1 MPEKLEKLDELA
13 RKSETA
19 EINDIPSRLP
29 TIPTR
34 SSMIIFPNTIAPFYV
49 GRRKSLQALERAAKE
64 YDGLLFVVSQKDV
77 TIEEP
82 KLSDLYKVGTVVRVV
97 QVLKLPDGN
106 YKVLVE
112 GITRARWDRVVE
124 EEEMFVFEITP
135 LRPKYRHTKV
145 LEALVRKVRD
155 LLERYAMLSNKFPQE
170 ALLMFQSV
178 ANPNQFAD
186 MVASALPLKL
196 EEKQRLLELVP
207 PRDRLELLL
216 QILHKEVELLE
227 IEAELEEKVKE
238 SIEHSQK
245 EYYLR
250 EKLRAIK
257 EELGAEEDVELKEIR
272 EKIEK
277 GGYPEHVKEKALHEL
292 LRLEK
297 MSPYSPEA
305 TVARTYLDWLLNLP
319 WTTVTE
325 DKTDIHRARKILD
338 SNHYGLEDVKE
349 RVLEFLAVRQMSSS
363 LRAPILCLVGPP
375 GVGKTSLGR
384 SIANALGRCFERM
397 SLGGLRDEAE
407 IRGHRRTYVG
417 ALPGRII
424 QLIRRAGTKNP
435 VLLLDEVDKL
445 GVSFQGD
452 PAAALLEVL
461 DPEQNNR
468 FVDHFLE
475 IPFDLSSVLFITT
488 ANVTH
493 TIPTALLDRM
503 EVIEIAGYT
512 DNEKFHIARKFIIP
526 KLLKEHG
533 LKRAQVNV
541 TAAALKRIMCEYT
554 REAGVR
560 NLDRTLARIMRRC
573 ALKVL
578 EGDAERIRVGARDL
592 KRFLGPPKYKTET
605 RLENPEVGVATGMAW
620 TPVGGAILQVE
631 ATVVPGRGN
640 LILTGQLGDVMKE
653 SARIAM
659 TLTRKFCDKD
669 AEFFEKHDF
678 HVHLPEGAV
687 PKDGP
692 SAGLTMLSAIVSAVT
707 NRKIANNVAMTGEI
721 SLRGRILPVGGIKE
735 KVLAAYRY
743 GLKEV
748 ILPVENRSDIEKIP
762 EEIRQRLKMI
772 FASTVDQVLKKVLI
786 N

>member
-1 MPEKLEKLDELA
+1 MPRKLEKLDELA
-13 RKSETA
+13 KKNETDDI
-19 EINDIPSRLP
+19 EIPGQLP

-34 SSMIIFPNTIAPFYV
+34 SSMIIFPNTLTPFYV
-49 GRRKSLQALERAAKE
+49 GRSKSLQALEESAKE
-64 YDGLLFVVSQKDV
+64 YNGLLFVVSQKDI

-82 KLSDLYKVGTVVRVV
+82 EPTDLYKVGTVARLV
-97 QVLKLPDGN
+97 QVMKLPDGN

-112 GITRARWDRVVE
+112 GIVRARWERVVE
-124 EEEMFVFEITP
+124 DEKLFVFEITP
-135 LRPKYRHTKV
+135 LRPKYRYTKV
-145 LEALVRKVRD
+145 LEALARKVRD
-155 LLERYAMLSNKFPQE
+155 MLERYAMLSTKFPQE
-170 ALLMFQSV
+170 ALIMFQNV
-178 ANPNQFAD
+178 TDPDQFAD

-196 EEKQRLLELVP
+196 EEKQKLLELVHP
-207 PRDRLELLL
+207 KDRLELLL

-257 EELGAEEDVELKEIR
+257 EELGGEEDLELREIR

-277 GGYPEHVKEKALHEL
+277 GGYPEYVKEKALHEL
-292 LRLEK
+292 SRLEK

-319 WTTVTE
+319 WSVTTK
-325 DKTDIHRARKILD
+325 DNTDIRHARRVLD
-338 SNHYGLEDVKE
+338 GNHYGLDDVKE
-349 RVLEFLAVRQMSSS
+349 RVLEFLAVRQMSDS

-384 SIANALGRCFERM
+384 SIASALGRKFERM

-461 DPEQNNR
+461 DPEQNSR

-475 IPFDLSSVLFITT
+475 IPFDLSNVLFITT

-493 TIPTALLDRM
+493 SIPAALLDRM

-512 DNEKFHIARKFIIP
+512 DSEKLHIAKKFIIP

-533 LKRAQVNV
+533 LSNKQVSITPSAINRV
-541 TAAALKRIMCEYT
+541 IREYT

-573 ALKVL
+573 ALKIL
-578 EGDAERIRVGARDL
+578 EEKKERIRVSAKDL
-592 KRFLGPPKYKTET
+592 QEFLGPPRYKAEPKI
-605 RLENPEVGVATGMAW
+605 ESPEIGVSTGMAW

-631 ATVVPGRGN
+631 VVVVPGKGN
-640 LILTGQLGDVMKE
+640 FILTGQLGEVMKE
-653 SARIAM
+653 SAQIAM
-659 TLTRKFCDKD
+659 TLARKFCNREH
-669 AEFFEKHDF
+669 EFFEKHDF
-678 HVHLPEGAV
+678 HIHIPEGAV

-692 SAGLTMLSAIVSAVT
+692 SAGITMLSALVSAITGKKV
-707 NRKIANNVAMTGEI
+707 ASDVAMTGEI

-735 KVLAAYRY
+735 KVLAAYRH

-748 ILPVENRSDIEKIP
+748 ILPSENKSDVEKIP
-762 EEIRQRLKMI
+762 KEIRDRLKI
-772 FASTVDQVLKKVLI
+772 NFVDTVEQVLNKVLI
-786 N
+786 D